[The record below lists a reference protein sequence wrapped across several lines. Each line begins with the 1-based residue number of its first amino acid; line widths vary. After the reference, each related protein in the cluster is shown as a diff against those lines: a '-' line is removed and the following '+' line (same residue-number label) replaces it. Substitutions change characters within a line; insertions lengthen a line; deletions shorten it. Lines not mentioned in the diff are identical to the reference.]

1 MENSIL
7 CIGGF
12 LVKNNS
18 NNNTKMKNTLASFLL
33 LIILLGFGLQSCEKN
48 TKADEIVA
56 KKGIIIPK
64 IDSLKF
70 SEKYCCI
77 LAPEQGFSV
86 YDNPKGKIIGKLKK
100 IGKTAENNQT
110 NNEIY
115 LIING
120 KKIRVDNF
128 REIGYEIYALNYT
141 DSSEGFVKVLD
152 TLKSYWI
159 SIEEIEKNGFRAIN
173 WRDQMITEGENTLGY
188 FANEPGLR
196 LRKEP
201 NSESEIIGSVRGDL
215 FEIKLTKTISGQWC
229 KVKVKKYKEH
239 PCNTDLEEAENIES
253 KTEGWLKII
262 DDNGEPNLWSYTRGC

>member
-1 MENSIL
+1 MIK
-7 CIGGF
+7 G
-12 LVKNNS
+12 
-18 NNNTKMKNTLASFLL
+18 
-33 LIILLGFGLQSCEKN
+33 EKF
-48 TKADEIVA
+48 AIV
-56 KKGIIIPK
+56 
-64 IDSLKF
+64 
-70 SEKYCCI
+70 
-77 LAPEQGFSV
+77 
-86 YDNPKGKIIGKLKK
+86 
-100 IGKTAENNQT
+100 
-110 NNEIY
+110 
-115 LIING
+115 
-120 KKIRVDNF
+120 
-128 REIGYEIYALNYT
+128 
-141 DSSEGFVKVLD
+141 
-152 TLKSYWI
+152 LKSHI
-159 SIEEIEKNGFRAIN
+159 IEDGFATFRLTKKEVFYEIEKNGFRAIN